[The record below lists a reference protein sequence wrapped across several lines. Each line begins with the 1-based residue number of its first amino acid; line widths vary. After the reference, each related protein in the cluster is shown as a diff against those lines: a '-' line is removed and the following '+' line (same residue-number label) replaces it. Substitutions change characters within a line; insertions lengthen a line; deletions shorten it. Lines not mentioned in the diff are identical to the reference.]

1 MRRFGL
7 IFVSLVPLLF
17 LTGCDLKTTM
27 DYDRDVDFSTIE
39 TYKWVGRDHP
49 EISDLE
55 YKKIVSAVD
64 TQLELKGFQK
74 VDSDPDVVVTYFGDN
89 NERTVVDTTHY
100 GYGYGGGWYW
110 GHGYGG
116 GMSTSTSQVRTYTEG
131 TLVLDMYLA
140 SKKELIWRGTVTGT
154 VVDDPQKMEKKVNKG
169 LAKLFKEYPPAQK

>member
-110 GHGYGG
+110 GRWRYEHLDLTSANVYRRHTGSGYVSRFEKGI
-116 GMSTSTSQVRTYTEG
+116 
-131 TLVLDMYLA
+131 DLA
-140 SKKELIWRGTVTGT
+140 RYG
-154 VVDDPQKMEKKVNKG
+154 DR
-169 LAKLFKEYPPAQK
+169 YRC